1 MTTLIDKLRQAVV
14 ELKTVQAL
22 FLKGYKIILEQ
33 NYLLFILRLLSWPS
47 SHAGLG

>member
-1 MTTLIDKLRQAVV
+1 MTTLIYKLRQAVV

-22 FLKGYKIILEQ
+22 FLERYKIILEQ
-33 NYLLFILRLLSWPS
+33 NYLLFILRLLSCPS